1 MTMGTTKHTS
11 AEKRKEAKL
20 VWKLLVL
27 EPEAG
32 GRKDIRK
39 NNFLLHL
46 GRRRKH
52 TLLFSLPGKQQT
64 GVAQTGIS
72 YTA

>member
-1 MTMGTTKHTS
+1 MGATEHTT
-11 AEKRKEAKL
+11 AEKRKEDKL
-20 VWKLLVL
+20 AWKLLVL
-27 EPEAG
+27 EPKAG

-52 TLLFSLPGKQQT
+52 PLLFSLPGKQQT